1 LRTIASIVLAF
12 LMIAGFQRETQAQPV
27 TKLYAVI
34 FGVTVSSAGKI
45 ESLEVAKVIDPGTH
59 STEAVAVPVPA
70 EYIASA
76 KAYLSARTY
85 PTNPSHFGTWLFFDP
100 SRPTKA
106 DIDPKSG
113 RP

>member
-12 LMIAGFQRETQAQPV
+12 LLVAGFQRETLAQPV
-27 TKLYAVI
+27 SKLYAVI
-34 FGVTVSSAGKI
+34 FEVTVSSSGKF
-45 ESLEVAKVIDPGTH
+45 ESLEVAKVIDPATR
-59 STEAVAVPVPA
+59 STDADAVPVPA

-76 KAYLSARTY
+76 KAYLSARMY
-85 PTNPSHFGTWLFFDP
+85 PTNPSHFSTWLFFDP
-100 SRPTKA
+100 SRPTRA